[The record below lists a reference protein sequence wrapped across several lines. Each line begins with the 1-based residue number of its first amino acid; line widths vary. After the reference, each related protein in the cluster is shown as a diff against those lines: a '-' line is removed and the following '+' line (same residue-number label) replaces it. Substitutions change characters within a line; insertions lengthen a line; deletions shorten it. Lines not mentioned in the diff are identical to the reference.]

1 MKTTGYKESLE
12 QYKDLVDKKGFGD
25 YLGDAFSRVGSGP
38 AQGASQRMSNAILS
52 GLGAGVSGA
61 AADQRKEMLSP
72 YLEQAGRITAKAA
85 ELEAQ
90 MQQAQSYQLAINEFG
105 QKYTPLVAEFAAAVN
120 SNDPRATMMFKD
132 LVNKAQMI
140 PGFENLEG
148 DSWNPSGGFGLALN
162 TETGEYR
169 KITADEIVSAVAP
182 AAQTIYGDQW
192 FEKFMPLNAG
202 FAKDAAY
209 AFNMKRQED
218 ALGLEGKRADI
229 GLKQA
234 DTNLKQAH
242 AGVYQQQASQIQNEM
257 ANPKLSP
264 EEYKANMDTAKF
276 NRQLI
281 QEEIKP
287 KLVANEA
294 ILDAYESL
302 GEIAKESPDIIG
314 SDLKTKAYRMFGQAW
329 GLDPNIDYANLKAI
343 EFEKMLKPILG
354 AQLGEKEGERV
365 LSKFASIGNNKVALE
380 KFLKKEIPKVTEDIV
395 EAKQLIDAFNKVQYA
410 NLYDNAIFENK
421 DQAIEQYNQERE
433 NKKRKQEEESGEWIK
448 IQGPSGEVAEVH
460 FEDAPNFLNK
470 PGYTRV
476 K

>member
-12 QYKDLVDKKGFGD
+12 QYKDLVDKKGFSD

-61 AADQRKEMLSP
+61 AADERKEMLSP

-162 TETGEYR
+162 TQTGEYR

-218 ALGLEGKRADI
+218 ALGLEGKRADV
-229 GLKQA
+229 
-234 DTNLKQAH
+234 NLKQAH
-242 AGVYQQQASQIQNEM
+242 AGVYQQQANQIQNEM
-257 ANPKLSP
+257 QAP
-264 EEYKANMDTAKF
+264 
-276 NRQLI
+276 
-281 QEEIKP
+281 KP
-287 KLVANEA
+287 KYSEPVMNKLIESNQKWVNE
-294 ILDAYESL
+294 L
-302 GEIAKESPDIIG
+302 AKEHQTLESQ
-314 SDLKTKAYRMFGQAW
+314 SNAYKQIAS
-329 GLDPNIDYANLKAI
+329 LISK
-343 EFEKMLKPILG
+343 
-354 AQLGEKEGERV
+354 EKEAFGRAGSGIIKTAQRAINKSGTESERNQA
-365 LSKFASIGNNKVALE
+365 LIELYKQPLMAGIKQIFAGATSDYDIATFMAGLPSLDKNPDAAIQVALE
-380 KFLKKEIPKVTEDIV
+380 RAAQLDNQIQKDNLTRDIV
-395 EAKQLIDAFNKVQYA
+395 ENEFGYSEPYNSLAVQ
-410 NLYDNAIFENK
+410 N
-421 DQAIEQYNQERE
+421 
-433 NKKRKQEEESGEWIK
+433 
-448 IQGPSGEVAEVH
+448 
-460 FEDAPNFLNK
+460 
-470 PGYTRV
+470 RV
-476 K
+476 KERFKPATANTGVVTMAAPDGSTRSVPAAQVEYWKSKGAKVVDEQK

>member
-12 QYKDLVDKKGFGD
+12 QYKDLVDKKGFSD

-85 ELEAQ
+85 EIEAQ
-90 MQQAQSYQLAINEFG
+90 IQQEQGRQLAVNEFG

-132 LVNKAQMI
+132 LINKAQMI

-148 DSWNPSGGFGLALN
+148 DSWNPSGGYGLALN
-162 TETGEYR
+162 TQTGEYR

-229 GLKQA
+229 
-234 DTNLKQAH
+234 NLKQAH
-242 AGVYQQQASQIQNEM
+242 AGVYQEEANKIKNEVQA
-257 ANPKLSP
+257 P
-264 EEYKANMDTAKF
+264 
-276 NRQLI
+276 
-281 QEEIKP
+281 KP
-287 KLVANEA
+287 KYSEPVMNKL
-294 ILDAYESL
+294 IESNQTWVNSL
-302 GEIAKESPDIIG
+302 AKEHQKLEIQSNAYKQIANLISKEKEAFGRAGSGIIKAAQRAVNKSGTESERNQALIELYQQPLMTGIKDMFAGSTSDYDIALFIAG
-314 SDLKTKAYRMFGQAW
+314 LPSLKTNPDA
-329 GLDPNIDYANLKAI
+329 AI
-343 EFEKMLKPILG
+343 
-354 AQLGEKEGERV
+354 Q
-365 LSKFASIGNNKVALE
+365 VALE
-380 KFLKKEIPKVTEDIV
+380 RATQLDNQIQKDNLTRDVVENQFGYSEPYNSLAVQNVVKERFKPATPNTGVVTMAAPDGSTRSVPAAQVEYWKSKGAKV
-395 EAKQLIDAFNKVQYA
+395 ID
-410 NLYDNAIFENK
+410 
-421 DQAIEQYNQERE
+421 EQ
-433 NKKRKQEEESGEWIK
+433 K
-448 IQGPSGEVAEVH
+448 
-460 FEDAPNFLNK
+460 
-470 PGYTRV
+470 
-476 K
+476 

>member
-12 QYKDLVDKKGFGD
+12 QYKDLVDKKGFSD
-25 YLGDAFSRVGSGP
+25 YLGDAFSRVGSSP

-52 GLGAGVSGA
+52 GLGSGVSGA
-61 AADQRKEMLSP
+61 AADERKEMLSP

-162 TETGEYR
+162 TQTGEYR

-229 GLKQA
+229 SNKYSQ
-234 DTNLKQAH
+234 
-242 AGVYQQQASQIQNEM
+242 AGVHNAQAGLYNKQGQELDYKM
-257 ANPKLSP
+257 SP
-264 EEYKANMDTAKF
+264 EYLESERQKKSLDYRSDHNAKHYIPEISQKYQKNNEVLTSIDNFKKILNDTSLTGGSFGKRIARFVAEQTGNDEKILEAKNAGQFYFEWMNENSKGALSDRDIKLYTGTFADPEKNRTASINILNKLENKLKGQNTIYRKQLELYDKDPTANLHNLD
-276 NRQLI
+276 LI
-281 QEEIKP
+281 QAP
-287 KLVANEA
+287 SNTNE
-294 ILDAYESL
+294 
-302 GEIAKESPDIIG
+302 
-314 SDLKTKAYRMFGQAW
+314 
-329 GLDPNIDYANLKAI
+329 
-343 EFEKMLKPILG
+343 
-354 AQLGEKEGERV
+354 V
-365 LSKFASIGNNKVALE
+365 
-380 KFLKKEIPKVTEDIV
+380 VTM
-395 EAKQLIDAFNKVQYA
+395 A
-410 NLYDNAIFENK
+410 
-421 DQAIEQYNQERE
+421 
-433 NKKRKQEEESGEWIK
+433 
-448 IQGPSGEVAEVH
+448 
-460 FEDAPNFLNK
+460 APN
-470 PGYTRV
+470 GSTRSV
-476 K
+476 PAAQVEYWKSKGAKVVDEQK

>member
-12 QYKDLVDKKGFGD
+12 QYKDLVDKKGFSD
-25 YLGDAFSRVGSGP
+25 YLGDAFSRVGSSP

-52 GLGAGVSGA
+52 GLGSGVSGA
-61 AADQRKEMLSP
+61 AADERKEMLSP

-162 TETGEYR
+162 TQTGEYR

-229 GLKQA
+229 SNKYSQVGVHNAQAGLYNKQGQEL
-234 DTNLKQAH
+234 DYK
-242 AGVYQQQASQIQNEM
+242 M
-257 ANPKLSP
+257 SP
-264 EEYKANMDTAKF
+264 EYLESERQKKSLDYRSDHNAKHYIPEISQKYQKNNEVLTSIDNFKKILNNTSLTGGSFGKRIARFVAEQTGNDEKILEAKNAGQFYFEWMNENSKGALSDRDIKLYTGTFADPEKNRTASINILNKLENKLKGQNTIYRKQLELYDKDPTANLHNLD
-276 NRQLI
+276 LI
-281 QEEIKP
+281 QAP
-287 KLVANEA
+287 SNTNEVVTMA
-294 ILDAYESL
+294 APDGSTRSVPAAQVEYWKSK
-302 GEIAKESPDIIG
+302 GAKVVD
-314 SDLKTKAYRMFGQAW
+314 
-329 GLDPNIDYANLKAI
+329 
-343 EFEKMLKPILG
+343 
-354 AQLGEKEGERV
+354 
-365 LSKFASIGNNKVALE
+365 
-380 KFLKKEIPKVTEDIV
+380 
-395 EAKQLIDAFNKVQYA
+395 
-410 NLYDNAIFENK
+410 
-421 DQAIEQYNQERE
+421 EQ
-433 NKKRKQEEESGEWIK
+433 K
-448 IQGPSGEVAEVH
+448 
-460 FEDAPNFLNK
+460 
-470 PGYTRV
+470 
-476 K
+476 

>member
-12 QYKDLVDKKGFGD
+12 QYKDLVDKKGFSD

-85 ELEAQ
+85 EIEAQ

-162 TETGEYR
+162 TQTGEYR

-229 GLKQA
+229 SNKYSQ
-234 DTNLKQAH
+234 
-242 AGVYQQQASQIQNEM
+242 AGVHNAQAGLYNKQGQELDYKM
-257 ANPKLSP
+257 SP
-264 EEYKANMDTAKF
+264 EYLESERQKKSLDYRSDHNAKHYIPEISQKYQKNNEVLTSIDNFKKILNDTSLTGGSFGKRIARFVAEQTGNDEKILEAKNAGQFYFEWMNENSKGALSDRDIKLYTGTFADPEKNRTASINILNKLENKLKGQNTIYRKQLELYDKDPTANLHNLD
-276 NRQLI
+276 LI
-281 QEEIKP
+281 QAP
-287 KLVANEA
+287 SNTNEVVTMA
-294 ILDAYESL
+294 ATDGSTRPVPADQVEYWKSK
-302 GEIAKESPDIIG
+302 GAKVVD
-314 SDLKTKAYRMFGQAW
+314 
-329 GLDPNIDYANLKAI
+329 
-343 EFEKMLKPILG
+343 
-354 AQLGEKEGERV
+354 
-365 LSKFASIGNNKVALE
+365 
-380 KFLKKEIPKVTEDIV
+380 
-395 EAKQLIDAFNKVQYA
+395 
-410 NLYDNAIFENK
+410 
-421 DQAIEQYNQERE
+421 EQ
-433 NKKRKQEEESGEWIK
+433 K
-448 IQGPSGEVAEVH
+448 
-460 FEDAPNFLNK
+460 
-470 PGYTRV
+470 
-476 K
+476 

>member
-1 MKTTGYKESLE
+1 MKNNYDIYNDDFNELSGN
-12 QYKDLVDKKGFGD
+12 YKDLVNQPTMGDAFAEAFSKAGSNPAPGPQSAIANAILNGMSAGFKGSENVIRQQKLEPLYKMVAENTARAAEIRAQVQEAKQNELAFKKFADIATPTVAAWAEQVKNGDPRSNITFTGLIDQLSRTVPQFNKYTADHWNTAKGFG
-25 YLGDAFSRVGSGP
+25 L
-38 AQGASQRMSNAILS
+38 L
-52 GLGAGVSGA
+52 L
-61 AADQRKEMLSP
+61 
-72 YLEQAGRITAKAA
+72 
-85 ELEAQ
+85 
-90 MQQAQSYQLAINEFG
+90 
-105 QKYTPLVAEFAAAVN
+105 
-120 SNDPRATMMFKD
+120 
-132 LVNKAQMI
+132 NK
-140 PGFENLEG
+140 
-148 DSWNPSGGFGLALN
+148 
-162 TETGEYR
+162 ETGEHL
-169 KITADEIVSAVAP
+169 KISADEIMQAIAP
-182 AAQTIYGDQW
+182 RAKEIYGDRW
-192 FEKFMPLNAG
+192 FEKFDGLSAG
-202 FAKDAAY
+202 LAKDAAY

-218 ALGLEGKRADI
+218 ALGLEGKRADV
-229 GLKQA
+229 
-234 DTNLKQAH
+234 NLKQAH
-242 AGVYQQQASQIQNEM
+242 AGVYQQQANQIQNEI
-257 ANPKLSP
+257 ANPKLNP

-281 QEEIKP
+281 KEEIKP

-294 ILDAYESL
+294 LLDAYESL

-314 SDLKTKAYRMFGQAW
+314 SDFKTKAYRMFGQAW

-433 NKKRKQEEESGEWIK
+433 NKKRKQEESEEWITIK
-448 IQGPSGEVAEVH
+448 GPSGEIQEIH
-460 FEDAPNFLNK
+460 FEDAPNFLNR

>member
-12 QYKDLVDKKGFGD
+12 QYKDLVDKKGFAD
-25 YLGDAFSRVGSGP
+25 YLGDVFSKAGSQEAVGP
-38 AQGASQRMSNAILS
+38 AQKSSNLMLS
-52 GLGAGVSGA
+52 AFGAGISGVA
-61 AADQRKEMLSP
+61 AEERKQKLSP
-72 YLEQAGRITAKAA
+72 MLEQAGRITAKAA

-162 TETGEYR
+162 TQTGEYR

-229 GLKQA
+229 SNKYSQ
-234 DTNLKQAH
+234 
-242 AGVYQQQASQIQNEM
+242 AGVHNAQAGLYNKQGQELDYKM
-257 ANPKLSP
+257 SP
-264 EEYKANMDTAKF
+264 EYLESERQKKSLDYRSDHNAKHYIPEISQKYQKNNEVLTSIDNFKKILNDTSLTGGSFGKRIARFVAEQTGNDEKILEAKNAGQFYFEWMNENSKGALSDRDIKLYTGTFADPEKNRTASINILNKLENKLKGQNTIYRKQLELYDKDPTANLHNLD
-276 NRQLI
+276 LI
-281 QEEIKP
+281 QAP
-287 KLVANEA
+287 SNTNE
-294 ILDAYESL
+294 
-302 GEIAKESPDIIG
+302 
-314 SDLKTKAYRMFGQAW
+314 
-329 GLDPNIDYANLKAI
+329 
-343 EFEKMLKPILG
+343 
-354 AQLGEKEGERV
+354 V
-365 LSKFASIGNNKVALE
+365 
-380 KFLKKEIPKVTEDIV
+380 VTM
-395 EAKQLIDAFNKVQYA
+395 A
-410 NLYDNAIFENK
+410 
-421 DQAIEQYNQERE
+421 
-433 NKKRKQEEESGEWIK
+433 
-448 IQGPSGEVAEVH
+448 
-460 FEDAPNFLNK
+460 APN
-470 PGYTRV
+470 GSTRSV
-476 K
+476 PAAQVEYWKSKGAKVVDEQK

>member
-12 QYKDLVDKKGFGD
+12 QYKDLVDKKGFSD

-85 ELEAQ
+85 EIEAQ
-90 MQQAQSYQLAINEFG
+90 IQQEQGRQLAVNEFG
-105 QKYTPLVAEFAAAVN
+105 QKYTPLVAEFASAVN

-132 LVNKAQMI
+132 LINKAQMI

-148 DSWNPSGGFGLALN
+148 DSWNPSGGYGLALN

-218 ALGLEGKRADI
+218 ALGLEGKRADV
-229 GLKQA
+229 
-234 DTNLKQAH
+234 NLKQAH
-242 AGVYQQQASQIQNEM
+242 AGVYQQQANQIQNEM
-257 ANPKLSP
+257 QAP
-264 EEYKANMDTAKF
+264 
-276 NRQLI
+276 
-281 QEEIKP
+281 KP
-287 KLVANEA
+287 KYSEPVMNKL
-294 ILDAYESL
+294 IESNQTWVNSL
-302 GEIAKESPDIIG
+302 AKEHQKLETQSNAYKQIASLISKEKEAFGRAGSGIIKMAQRAVNKSGTESERNQALIELYQQPLMTGIKDMFAGATSDYDIALFIAG
-314 SDLKTKAYRMFGQAW
+314 LPSLKTNPDA
-329 GLDPNIDYANLKAI
+329 AI
-343 EFEKMLKPILG
+343 
-354 AQLGEKEGERV
+354 Q
-365 LSKFASIGNNKVALE
+365 VALE
-380 KFLKKEIPKVTEDIV
+380 RSAQLDNQIQKDNLTRDVVENQFGYSEPYNSLAVQNVVKERFKPVTTNNRIVTMAAPDGSTRSIPAAQVEYWKSKGAKV
-395 EAKQLIDAFNKVQYA
+395 ID
-410 NLYDNAIFENK
+410 
-421 DQAIEQYNQERE
+421 EQ
-433 NKKRKQEEESGEWIK
+433 K
-448 IQGPSGEVAEVH
+448 
-460 FEDAPNFLNK
+460 
-470 PGYTRV
+470 
-476 K
+476 

>member
-1 MKTTGYKESLE
+1 MKSI
-12 QYKDLVDKKGFGD
+12 QYKDAANLEQELIKQPSWSDAMA
-25 YLGDAFSRVGSGP
+25 DAFNAAGSAPVVKPGDFE
-38 AQGASQRMSNAILS
+38 ANAALL
-52 GLGAGVSGA
+52 GMGAGFKGA
-61 AADQRKEMLSP
+61 ANERRAAQLQPM
-72 YLEQAGRITAKAA
+72 LEQAGRITAKAA
-85 ELEAQ
+85 EIEAQ
-90 MQQAQSYQLAINEFG
+90 IQQAQSYQLAINEFG

-162 TETGEYR
+162 TQTGEYR

-229 GLKQA
+229 SNK
-234 DTNLKQAH
+234 
-242 AGVYQQQASQIQNEM
+242 YSQIGYHNAQTSKIQNEI
-257 ANPKLSP
+257 ANPKLNP

-281 QEEIKP
+281 KEEIKP

-294 ILDAYESL
+294 LLDAYESL

-314 SDLKTKAYRMFGQAW
+314 SDFKTKAYRMFGQAW

-433 NKKRKQEEESGEWIK
+433 NKKRKQEESEEWITIK
-448 IQGPSGEVAEVH
+448 GPSGEIQEIH
-460 FEDAPNFLNK
+460 FEDAPNFLNR

>member
-12 QYKDLVDKKGFGD
+12 QYKDLVDKKGFSD
-25 YLGDAFSRVGSGP
+25 DLGDAFSRVGSSP

-52 GLGAGVSGA
+52 GLGSGVSGA
-61 AADQRKEMLSP
+61 AADERKEMLSP

-162 TETGEYR
+162 TQTGEYR

-229 GLKQA
+229 SNKYSQ
-234 DTNLKQAH
+234 
-242 AGVYQQQASQIQNEM
+242 AGVHNAQAGLYNKQGQELDYKM
-257 ANPKLSP
+257 SP
-264 EEYKANMDTAKF
+264 EYLESERQKKSLDYRSDHNAKHYIPEISQKYQKNNEVLTSIDNFKKILNDTSLTGGSFGKRIARFVAEQTGNDEKILEAKNAGQFYFEWMNENSKGALSDRDIKLYTGTFADPEKNRTASINILNKLENKLKGQNTIYRKQLELYDKDPTANLHNLD
-276 NRQLI
+276 LI
-281 QEEIKP
+281 QAP
-287 KLVANEA
+287 SNTNE
-294 ILDAYESL
+294 
-302 GEIAKESPDIIG
+302 
-314 SDLKTKAYRMFGQAW
+314 
-329 GLDPNIDYANLKAI
+329 
-343 EFEKMLKPILG
+343 
-354 AQLGEKEGERV
+354 V
-365 LSKFASIGNNKVALE
+365 
-380 KFLKKEIPKVTEDIV
+380 VTM
-395 EAKQLIDAFNKVQYA
+395 A
-410 NLYDNAIFENK
+410 
-421 DQAIEQYNQERE
+421 
-433 NKKRKQEEESGEWIK
+433 
-448 IQGPSGEVAEVH
+448 
-460 FEDAPNFLNK
+460 APN
-470 PGYTRV
+470 GSTRSV
-476 K
+476 PAAQVEYWKSKGAKVVDEQK

>member
-1 MKTTGYKESLE
+1 MKTIGYKESLE
-12 QYKDLVDKKGFGD
+12 QYKDLVDKKGFSD

-90 MQQAQSYQLAINEFG
+90 MQQAQNYQLAINEFG
-105 QKYTPLVAEFAAAVN
+105 QKYTPLVAEFASAVN

-209 AFNMKRQED
+209 VFNMKRQED

-229 GLKQA
+229 SNKYSQ
-234 DTNLKQAH
+234 
-242 AGVYQQQASQIQNEM
+242 AGVHNAQAGLYNKQGQELDYKM
-257 ANPKLSP
+257 SP
-264 EEYKANMDTAKF
+264 EYLESERQKKSLDYRSDHNAKHYIPEISQKYQKNNEVLTSIDNFKKILNDTSLTGGSFGKRIARFVAEQTGNDEKILEAKNAGQFYFEWMNENSKGALSDRDIKLYTGTFADPEKNRTASINILNKLENKLKGQNTIYRKQLELYDKDPTANLHNLD
-276 NRQLI
+276 LI
-281 QEEIKP
+281 QAPSNTNEVVTM
-287 KLVANEA
+287 VAPDGSTRPVPAAQVE
-294 ILDAYESL
+294 YWKSK
-302 GEIAKESPDIIG
+302 GAKVVD
-314 SDLKTKAYRMFGQAW
+314 
-329 GLDPNIDYANLKAI
+329 
-343 EFEKMLKPILG
+343 
-354 AQLGEKEGERV
+354 
-365 LSKFASIGNNKVALE
+365 
-380 KFLKKEIPKVTEDIV
+380 
-395 EAKQLIDAFNKVQYA
+395 
-410 NLYDNAIFENK
+410 
-421 DQAIEQYNQERE
+421 EQ
-433 NKKRKQEEESGEWIK
+433 K
-448 IQGPSGEVAEVH
+448 
-460 FEDAPNFLNK
+460 
-470 PGYTRV
+470 
-476 K
+476 

>member
-12 QYKDLVDKKGFGD
+12 QYKDLVDKKGFSD

-85 ELEAQ
+85 EIEAQ

-162 TETGEYR
+162 TQTGEYR

-229 GLKQA
+229 SNKYSQ
-234 DTNLKQAH
+234 
-242 AGVYQQQASQIQNEM
+242 AGVHNAQAGLYNKQGQELDYKM
-257 ANPKLSP
+257 SP
-264 EEYKANMDTAKF
+264 EYLESERQKKSLDYRSDHNAKHYIPEISQKYQKNNEVLTSIDNFKKILNDTSLTGGSFGKRIARFVAEQTGNDEKILEAKNAGQFYFEWMNENSKGALSDRDIKLYTGTFADPEKNRTASINILNKLENKLKGQNTIYRKQLELYDKDPTANLHNLD
-276 NRQLI
+276 LI
-281 QEEIKP
+281 QAP
-287 KLVANEA
+287 SNTNEVVTMA
-294 ILDAYESL
+294 APDGSTRPVPADQVEYWKSK
-302 GEIAKESPDIIG
+302 GAKVVD
-314 SDLKTKAYRMFGQAW
+314 
-329 GLDPNIDYANLKAI
+329 
-343 EFEKMLKPILG
+343 
-354 AQLGEKEGERV
+354 
-365 LSKFASIGNNKVALE
+365 
-380 KFLKKEIPKVTEDIV
+380 
-395 EAKQLIDAFNKVQYA
+395 
-410 NLYDNAIFENK
+410 
-421 DQAIEQYNQERE
+421 EQ
-433 NKKRKQEEESGEWIK
+433 K
-448 IQGPSGEVAEVH
+448 
-460 FEDAPNFLNK
+460 
-470 PGYTRV
+470 
-476 K
+476 

>member
-12 QYKDLVDKKGFGD
+12 QYKDLVDKKGFSD

-61 AADQRKEMLSP
+61 AADERKEMLSP

-162 TETGEYR
+162 TQTGEYR

-209 AFNMKRQED
+209 VFNMKRQED

-229 GLKQA
+229 ANKYSQVDYHNAQTGKLQNEIANPEKPYNKEVASHNLGFIKEQRERYINNQALVTTLNDLKGFIQKADKKGQAGSTLKALGERTWAKYLSGDNTEATLADMAKAAYFARVKEAGGSNPSTTEFNTVLETVPNVDKDPKAALKRLNFDREQALKQMYRYKK
-234 DTNLKQAH
+234 TEQGLRNSN
-242 AGVYQQQASQIQNEM
+242 YQ
-257 ANPKLSP
+257 
-264 EEYKANMDTAKF
+264 
-276 NRQLI
+276 
-281 QEEIKP
+281 
-287 KLVANEA
+287 
-294 ILDAYESL
+294 
-302 GEIAKESPDIIG
+302 GSPDDETIFKH
-314 SDLKTKAYRMFGQAW
+314 DDEEFKTFSK
-329 GLDPNIDYANLKAI
+329 DY
-343 EFEKMLKPILG
+343 E
-354 AQLGEKEGERV
+354 
-365 LSKFASIGNNKVALE
+365 
-380 KFLKKEIPKVTEDIV
+380 PK
-395 EAKQLIDAFNKVQYA
+395 
-410 NLYDNAIFENK
+410 
-421 DQAIEQYNQERE
+421 
-433 NKKRKQEEESGEWIK
+433 EEESEEWIK
-448 IQGPSGEVAEVH
+448 IQAPSGAIEEIH
-460 FEDAPNFLNK
+460 FEDVPKALSR
-470 PGYTRV
+470 PGYSRV
-476 K
+476 Q

>member
-1 MKTTGYKESLE
+1 MKTTGYKESLN
-12 QYKDLVDKKGFGD
+12 QYQDLVNQKGFGD

-90 MQQAQSYQLAINEFG
+90 MQQAQSYQLAVNEFG
-105 QKYTPLVAEFAAAVN
+105 QKYTPLVAEFASAVN

-132 LVNKAQMI
+132 LVNKARMI

-148 DSWNPSGGFGLALN
+148 DSWNSSGGFGLALN

-234 DTNLKQAH
+234 H
-242 AGVYQQQASQIQNEM
+242 AGVYQQQANQIQNEM
-257 ANPKLSP
+257 QAP
-264 EEYKANMDTAKF
+264 
-276 NRQLI
+276 
-281 QEEIKP
+281 KP
-287 KLVANEA
+287 KYSEPVMNKVIETNQTWVN
-294 ILDAYESL
+294 SL
-302 GEIAKESPDIIG
+302 AKEHQSLETQ
-314 SDLKTKAYRMFGQAW
+314 SNAYKQ
-329 GLDPNIDYANLKAI
+329 IANLISK
-343 EFEKMLKPILG
+343 
-354 AQLGEKEGERV
+354 EKETLGRAGSGIIKTAQRAVNKSGTESERNQA
-365 LSKFASIGNNKVALE
+365 LIELYQQPLMAGIKQMFAGATSDRDIATFIAGLPSLDKNPDAAIQVALE
-380 KFLKKEIPKVTEDIV
+380 RAAQIDNQIQKDNLTRDVV
-395 EAKQLIDAFNKVQYA
+395 ENQFGYSEPYNSLAVQNKVKEMFKPVTPNTGMVTMAAPDGSTRPVPAAQVEYWKSKGA
-410 NLYDNAIFENK
+410 KVVD
-421 DQAIEQYNQERE
+421 EQ
-433 NKKRKQEEESGEWIK
+433 K
-448 IQGPSGEVAEVH
+448 
-460 FEDAPNFLNK
+460 
-470 PGYTRV
+470 
-476 K
+476 

>member
-12 QYKDLVDKKGFGD
+12 QYKDLVDKKGFSD

-61 AADQRKEMLSP
+61 AADERKEMLSP

-162 TETGEYR
+162 TQTGEYR

-209 AFNMKRQED
+209 VFNMKRQED

-229 GLKQA
+229 SNKYSQ
-234 DTNLKQAH
+234 
-242 AGVYQQQASQIQNEM
+242 AGVHNAQAGLYNKQGQELDYKM
-257 ANPKLSP
+257 SP
-264 EEYKANMDTAKF
+264 EYLESERQKKSLDYRSDHNAKHYIPEISQKYQKNNEVLTSIDNFKKILNDTSLTGGSFGKRIARFVAEQTGNDEKILEAKNAGQFYFEWMNENSKGALSDRDIKLYTGTFADPEKNRTASINILNKLENKLKGQNTIYRKQLELYDKDPTANLHNLD
-276 NRQLI
+276 LI
-281 QEEIKP
+281 QAPSNTNEVVTM
-287 KLVANEA
+287 VAPDGSTRPVPAAQVE
-294 ILDAYESL
+294 YWKSK
-302 GEIAKESPDIIG
+302 GAKVVD
-314 SDLKTKAYRMFGQAW
+314 
-329 GLDPNIDYANLKAI
+329 
-343 EFEKMLKPILG
+343 
-354 AQLGEKEGERV
+354 
-365 LSKFASIGNNKVALE
+365 
-380 KFLKKEIPKVTEDIV
+380 
-395 EAKQLIDAFNKVQYA
+395 
-410 NLYDNAIFENK
+410 
-421 DQAIEQYNQERE
+421 EQ
-433 NKKRKQEEESGEWIK
+433 K
-448 IQGPSGEVAEVH
+448 
-460 FEDAPNFLNK
+460 
-470 PGYTRV
+470 
-476 K
+476 

>member
-1 MKTTGYKESLE
+1 MKTTGYKESLD
-12 QYKDLVDKKGFGD
+12 QYKDLVDQPTFAD
-25 YLGDAFSRVGSGP
+25 YLGDAFSKAGSQEAIGP
-38 AQGASQRMSNAILS
+38 AQKSSNLMLS
-52 GLGAGVSGA
+52 SFGAGISGTA
-61 AADQRKEMLSP
+61 AEKRRQQLSP
-72 YLEQAGRITAKAA
+72 ILEQAGRITAKAA

-90 MQQAQSYQLAINEFG
+90 MQQAQNYQLAINEFG

-162 TETGEYR
+162 TQTGEYR

-257 ANPKLSP
+257 QAP
-264 EEYKANMDTAKF
+264 
-276 NRQLI
+276 
-281 QEEIKP
+281 KP
-287 KLVANEA
+287 KYSEPVMNKLIESNQKWVNE
-294 ILDAYESL
+294 L
-302 GEIAKESPDIIG
+302 AKEHQTLESQ
-314 SDLKTKAYRMFGQAW
+314 SNAYKQIAS
-329 GLDPNIDYANLKAI
+329 LISK
-343 EFEKMLKPILG
+343 
-354 AQLGEKEGERV
+354 EKEAFGRAGSGIIKTAQRAINKSGTESERNQA
-365 LSKFASIGNNKVALE
+365 LIELYKQPLMAGIKQIFAGATSDYDIATFMAGLPSLDKNPDAAIQVALE
-380 KFLKKEIPKVTEDIV
+380 RAAQLDNQIQKDNLTRDIV
-395 EAKQLIDAFNKVQYA
+395 ENEFGYSEPYNSLAVQ
-410 NLYDNAIFENK
+410 N
-421 DQAIEQYNQERE
+421 
-433 NKKRKQEEESGEWIK
+433 
-448 IQGPSGEVAEVH
+448 
-460 FEDAPNFLNK
+460 
-470 PGYTRV
+470 RV
-476 K
+476 KERFKPATANTGVVTMAAPDGSTRPVPAAQVEYWKSKGAKVVDEQK

>member
-12 QYKDLVDKKGFGD
+12 QYKDLVDKKGFSD

-85 ELEAQ
+85 EIEAQ
-90 MQQAQSYQLAINEFG
+90 IQQEQGRQLAVNEFG

-132 LVNKAQMI
+132 LINKAQMI

-148 DSWNPSGGFGLALN
+148 DSWNPSGGYGLALN
-162 TETGEYR
+162 TQTGEYR

-218 ALGLEGKRADI
+218 ALGLEGKRADV
-229 GLKQA
+229 
-234 DTNLKQAH
+234 NLKQAH
-242 AGVYQQQASQIQNEM
+242 AGVYQEEANKIKNEVQA
-257 ANPKLSP
+257 P
-264 EEYKANMDTAKF
+264 
-276 NRQLI
+276 
-281 QEEIKP
+281 KP
-287 KLVANEA
+287 KYSKPVMNKL
-294 ILDAYESL
+294 IESNQTWVNSL
-302 GEIAKESPDIIG
+302 AKEHQKLEIQSNAYKQIANLISKEKEAFGRAGSGIIKAAQRAVNKSGTESERNQALIELYQQPLMTGIKDMFAGSTSDYDIALFIAG
-314 SDLKTKAYRMFGQAW
+314 LPSLKTNPDA
-329 GLDPNIDYANLKAI
+329 AI
-343 EFEKMLKPILG
+343 
-354 AQLGEKEGERV
+354 Q
-365 LSKFASIGNNKVALE
+365 VALE
-380 KFLKKEIPKVTEDIV
+380 RATQLDNQIQKDNLTRDVVENQFGYSEPYNSLAVQNVVKERFKPATPNTGVVTMAAPDGSTRSVPAAQVEYWKSKGAKV
-395 EAKQLIDAFNKVQYA
+395 ID
-410 NLYDNAIFENK
+410 
-421 DQAIEQYNQERE
+421 EQ
-433 NKKRKQEEESGEWIK
+433 K
-448 IQGPSGEVAEVH
+448 
-460 FEDAPNFLNK
+460 
-470 PGYTRV
+470 
-476 K
+476 

>member
-12 QYKDLVDKKGFGD
+12 QYKDLVDKKGFSD
-25 YLGDAFSRVGSGP
+25 YLGDAFTTVGSGP

-61 AADQRKEMLSP
+61 AADERKEMLSP

-162 TETGEYR
+162 TQTGEYR

-209 AFNMKRQED
+209 AFNIKRQED

-229 GLKQA
+229 SNKYSQ
-234 DTNLKQAH
+234 
-242 AGVYQQQASQIQNEM
+242 AGVHNAQAGLYNKQGQELDYKM
-257 ANPKLSP
+257 SP
-264 EEYKANMDTAKF
+264 EYLESERQKKSLDYRSDHNAKHYIPEISQKYQKNNEVLTSIDNFKKILNDTSLTGGSFGKRIARFVAEQTGNDEKILEAKNAGQFYFEWMNENSKGALSDRDIKLYTGTFADPEKNRTASINILNKLENKLKGQNTIYRKQLELYDKDPTANLHNLD
-276 NRQLI
+276 LI
-281 QEEIKP
+281 QAP
-287 KLVANEA
+287 SNTNE
-294 ILDAYESL
+294 
-302 GEIAKESPDIIG
+302 
-314 SDLKTKAYRMFGQAW
+314 
-329 GLDPNIDYANLKAI
+329 
-343 EFEKMLKPILG
+343 
-354 AQLGEKEGERV
+354 V
-365 LSKFASIGNNKVALE
+365 
-380 KFLKKEIPKVTEDIV
+380 VTM
-395 EAKQLIDAFNKVQYA
+395 A
-410 NLYDNAIFENK
+410 
-421 DQAIEQYNQERE
+421 
-433 NKKRKQEEESGEWIK
+433 
-448 IQGPSGEVAEVH
+448 
-460 FEDAPNFLNK
+460 APN
-470 PGYTRV
+470 GSTRSV
-476 K
+476 PAAQVEYWKSKGAKVVDEQK

>member
-12 QYKDLVDKKGFGD
+12 QYKDLVDKKGFSD

-52 GLGAGVSGA
+52 GLGSGVSGA
-61 AADQRKEMLSP
+61 AADERKEMLSP

-162 TETGEYR
+162 TQTGEYR

-218 ALGLEGKRADI
+218 ALGLEGKRADV
-229 GLKQA
+229 
-234 DTNLKQAH
+234 NLKQAH
-242 AGVYQQQASQIQNEM
+242 AGVYQQQANQIQNEM
-257 ANPKLSP
+257 QAP
-264 EEYKANMDTAKF
+264 
-276 NRQLI
+276 
-281 QEEIKP
+281 KP
-287 KLVANEA
+287 KYSEPVMNKLIESNQKWVNE
-294 ILDAYESL
+294 L
-302 GEIAKESPDIIG
+302 AKEHQTLESQ
-314 SDLKTKAYRMFGQAW
+314 SNAYKQIAS
-329 GLDPNIDYANLKAI
+329 LISK
-343 EFEKMLKPILG
+343 
-354 AQLGEKEGERV
+354 EKEAFGRAGSGIIKTAQRAINKSGTESERNQA
-365 LSKFASIGNNKVALE
+365 LIELYKQPLMAGIKQIFAGATSDYDIATFMAGLPSLDKNPDAAIQVALE
-380 KFLKKEIPKVTEDIV
+380 RAAQLDNQIQKDNLTRDIV
-395 EAKQLIDAFNKVQYA
+395 ENEFGYSEPYNSLAVQ
-410 NLYDNAIFENK
+410 N
-421 DQAIEQYNQERE
+421 
-433 NKKRKQEEESGEWIK
+433 
-448 IQGPSGEVAEVH
+448 
-460 FEDAPNFLNK
+460 
-470 PGYTRV
+470 RV
-476 K
+476 KERFKPATANTGVVTMAAPDGSTRPVPAAQVEYWKSKGAKVVDEQK

>member
-12 QYKDLVDKKGFGD
+12 QYKDLVDKKGFAD
-25 YLGDAFSRVGSGP
+25 YLGDAFSKVGSGP
-38 AQGASQRMSNAILS
+38 AVGEAQRMSNAMLS
-52 GLGAGVSGA
+52 GMGAGISGA
-61 AADQRKEMLSP
+61 AAEERKQKLSP
-72 YLEQAGRITAKAA
+72 MLEQAGRITAKAA

-162 TETGEYR
+162 TQTGEYR

-229 GLKQA
+229 SNKYSQ
-234 DTNLKQAH
+234 
-242 AGVYQQQASQIQNEM
+242 AGVHNAQAGLYSKQGQELDYKM
-257 ANPKLSP
+257 SP
-264 EEYKANMDTAKF
+264 EYLESERQKKSLDYRSDHNAKHYIPEISQKYQKNNEVLTSIDNFKKILNDTSLTGGSFGKRIARFVAEQTGNDEKILEAKNAGQFYFEWMNENSKGALSDRDIKLYTGTFADPEKNRTASINILNKLENKLKGQNTIYRKQLELYDKDPTANLHNLD
-276 NRQLI
+276 LI
-281 QEEIKP
+281 QAP
-287 KLVANEA
+287 SNTNEVVTMA
-294 ILDAYESL
+294 APDGSTRSVPAAQVEYWKSK
-302 GEIAKESPDIIG
+302 GAKVVD
-314 SDLKTKAYRMFGQAW
+314 
-329 GLDPNIDYANLKAI
+329 
-343 EFEKMLKPILG
+343 
-354 AQLGEKEGERV
+354 
-365 LSKFASIGNNKVALE
+365 
-380 KFLKKEIPKVTEDIV
+380 
-395 EAKQLIDAFNKVQYA
+395 
-410 NLYDNAIFENK
+410 
-421 DQAIEQYNQERE
+421 EQ
-433 NKKRKQEEESGEWIK
+433 K
-448 IQGPSGEVAEVH
+448 
-460 FEDAPNFLNK
+460 
-470 PGYTRV
+470 
-476 K
+476 